1 MHHTEYGVTGG
12 RNHDFALTSPLLPT
26 LHEWAWKHPYILN
39 GCKKE
44 ALSIKEICYKNGDVG
59 HCKEVICCGEVA
71 CRNKLNQGQK
81 MKDIL
86 ISQNA

>member
-44 ALSIKEICYKNGDVG
+44 ALSIKEIC
-59 HCKEVICCGEVA
+59 
-71 CRNKLNQGQK
+71 
-81 MKDIL
+81 
-86 ISQNA
+86 